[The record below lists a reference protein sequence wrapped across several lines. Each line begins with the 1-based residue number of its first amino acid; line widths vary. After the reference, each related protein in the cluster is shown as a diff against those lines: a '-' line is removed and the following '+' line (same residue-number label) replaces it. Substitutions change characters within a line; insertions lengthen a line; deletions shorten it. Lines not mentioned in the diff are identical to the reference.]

1 MVTAASPLQ
10 PGLLAPS
17 DSNWSIQG
25 TTMDRHQTEAV
36 SVFEA
41 EQLLLVPDEGQWPLE
56 SLELFGLQVK
66 GMQVGV
72 VEEACL

>member
-1 MVTAASPLQ
+1 
-10 PGLLAPS
+10 
-17 DSNWSIQG
+17 
-25 TTMDRHQTEAV
+25 MDRHQTEAV